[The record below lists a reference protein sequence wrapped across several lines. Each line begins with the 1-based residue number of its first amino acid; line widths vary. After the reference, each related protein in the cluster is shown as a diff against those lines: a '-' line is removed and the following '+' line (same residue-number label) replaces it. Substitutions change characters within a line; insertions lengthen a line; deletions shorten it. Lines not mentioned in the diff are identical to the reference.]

1 MFYIKS
7 PKKKKKKIHGGG
19 FLSGF
24 MVGNADNHD
33 LMISHLL
40 FAHDSLLFSD
50 ANPNKIGHLSYILTW
65 FEAIS
70 GLNMNLGKSELAPVE
85 VGTKYRCLGKNLGVK
100 NMCVTDEIF
109 GSSFRSHIKSEFHL
123 EHYFVENGKKTG
135 GMEVVIIVYMRKN
148 YFDQE
153 YPFQPSNIFLQ
164 IGGLAVKNL
173 KLFKQAL
180 FGKWLWCCGREREAV
195 WSR

>member
-1 MFYIKS
+1 MYEKN
-7 PKKKKKKIHGGG
+7 KKKKIHEGR

-24 MVGNADNHD
+24 TVGNADNHD

-40 FAHDSLLFSD
+40 FSHDTLLFSD
-50 ANPNKIGHLSYILTW
+50 ANPNKIGHLGYILTW

-70 GLNMNLGKSELAPVE
+70 SLNMNLGKSELAPVGD
-85 VGTKYRCLGKNLGVK
+85 GTKYRCLGKNLGTK
-100 NMCVTDEIF
+100 NMCLTDEIF
-109 GSSFRSHIKSEFHL
+109 GSSFRSHIKSKFHL
-123 EHYFVENGKKTG
+123 EHYFLENGKKID
-135 GMEVVIIVYMRKN
+135 GMEAVIFVYMRKN

-164 IGGLAVKNL
+164 IGRLAVKNL

-180 FGKWLWCCGREREAV
+180 FGKKLWCFGREREAI